1 MNILVEVLVI
11 NVLIIGLK
19 DLHINVLK
27 SKFKGIKFTV
37 INKGTYVNLP
47 KANEF
52 NLIFNLTRF
61 SNHSVHNTY
70 KGHLGYECI
79 EGGRSILSNI
89 LRDKLNQLS

>member
-1 MNILVEVLVI
+1 MV

-19 DLHINVLK
+19 DLHINILK
-27 SKFKGIKFTV
+27 SKFKSIQFTV
-37 INKGTYVNLP
+37 INKGRYENLP
-47 KANEF
+47 KGTDF

-70 KGHLGYECI
+70 KGHSGYECI

-89 LRDKLNQLS
+89 LRDKLNQLSH